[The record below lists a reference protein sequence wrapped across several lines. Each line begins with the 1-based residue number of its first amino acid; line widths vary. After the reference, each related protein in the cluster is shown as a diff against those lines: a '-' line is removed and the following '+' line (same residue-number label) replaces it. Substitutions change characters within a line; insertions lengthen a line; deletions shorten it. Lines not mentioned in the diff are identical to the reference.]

1 MPSGDRVPR
10 ARGIAARGDAAIP
23 RRSPDARLAW
33 LRGARARAPTWSTRR
48 GVMQTPQRISI
59 ARPWNSSMAR
69 RPRSRAVLR
78 GAVVVALVVGLTG
91 AALLATVADAAPGG
105 LVADV
110 VVAEWPNAVS
120 P

>member
-1 MPSGDRVPR
+1 
-10 ARGIAARGDAAIP
+10 
-23 RRSPDARLAW
+23 
-33 LRGARARAPTWSTRR
+33 
-48 GVMQTPQRISI
+48 MQTQQRISI
-59 ARPWNSSMAR
+59 PRPWNSSMAR

-110 VVAEWPNAVS
+110 VVAEWPNADS
-120 P
+120 PSVAYEGRYHYHINFVGSELPRVLCHTAHVGAIL